1 MLTFE
6 GVTMRLGAWGWSLA
20 VCAVLLSGSAFA
32 VSLSSSLKNYY
43 AGFEIVLE
51 CEVKEHLSTAEADA
65 AEAAIDKI
73 EDYFLAKDSSIN
85 TESLQKKAVADKNE
99 GLRIMARSG
108 GGLTPYCRQ
117 SLRELLTKAKEIGP
131 AAQ

>member
-1 MLTFE
+1 
-6 GVTMRLGAWGWSLA
+6 MRLGAWGWSLA
-20 VCAVLLSGSAFA
+20 ICVVLLSGGAFA
-32 VSLSSSLKNYY
+32 VSLSASLKNYY
-43 AGFEIVLE
+43 AEFEIVLE
-51 CEVKEHLSTAEADA
+51 CEVQEHLSTAEADA

-73 EDYFLAKDSSIN
+73 EDYFLAREPSIN
-85 TESLQKKAVADKNE
+85 TESLQKRAVADKDE

-117 SLRELLTKAKEIGP
+117 SLRELLTKAKEIGS